1 MPPPKKPAK
10 HDTLTGPSTGRT
22 IEVDPHWLSED
33 PAPAAKPP
41 TKTTIEVDPAWLTE
55 GNAKP
60 PALPRA
66 AKPPPLGAPPR
77 AARQARGRAA
87 DPARRSAGR
96 AERAEEAV
104 TLSSQRLSPSPA
116 DSAMNATATPLTS

>member
-66 AKPPPLGAPPR
+66 AKPPPLGAPPALRGKR
-77 AARQARGRAA
+77 AVAPPIPRD
-87 DPARRSAGR
+87 DPQD
-96 AERAEEAV
+96 E
-104 TLSSQRLSPSPA
+104 P
-116 DSAMNATATPLTS
+116 NAPKKP